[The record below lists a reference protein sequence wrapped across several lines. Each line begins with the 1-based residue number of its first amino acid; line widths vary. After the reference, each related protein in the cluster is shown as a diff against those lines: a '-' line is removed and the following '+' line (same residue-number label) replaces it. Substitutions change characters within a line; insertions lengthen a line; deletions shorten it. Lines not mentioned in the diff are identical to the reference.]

1 MINNSTHLESNP
13 AYKRSHALK
22 ALEKAKALEALQ
34 LKSGKTYKRI
44 NDKTIGL
51 L

>member
-1 MINNSTHLESNP
+1 MTTNSTHLESNP
-13 AYKRSHALK
+13 AYNRGKALK
-22 ALEKAKALEALQ
+22 ALELAKALEKEQ
-34 LKSGKTYKRI
+34 LKNGKKYQRI